1 MSTLKF
7 DPAQTIPELSGNL
20 KDHHQYL
27 LKIDGDPLPTTGWM
41 KQQLAPVNKLV
52 ADLKAQQDKVAE
64 EVVKP
69 TWEQTLEKL
78 GLGPVAEIIKKG
90 LEGGIGAAIVAG
102 IVGLGGII
110 VPLLMIALGAFLVF
124 KLQKWHA
131 SRNAN
136 NETVG
141 MRPDGSFGRRNM
153 TDIENER
160 NGVVGGGIA
169 DLPANANFD
178 GLRDQLTLLNPHLE
192 TFNKHAPDFVTH
204 FKKLPSESK
213 ATKAGKGIKAV
224 AEAMTG
230 VDHDSM
236 PLIATGM
243 GKISDAVKTSD
254 PKKTTAFATAIGKLK
269 SSMDGLDVD
278 KVPKM
283 ATFQNAANA
292 AKELAQHTG
301 TLSGRMRDFATAVR
315 DLNRE
320 MGGGGPAPAAP

>member
-7 DPAQTIPELSGNL
+7 DPAKTIPELSENL
-20 KDHHQYL
+20 RDHHQYL
-27 LKIDGDPLPTTGWM
+27 SKIDGDPLPTTGWI

-90 LEGGIGAAIVAG
+90 IEGGIGAAIVAG

-141 MRPDGSFGRRNM
+141 MRPDGSFGRRNF
-153 TDIENER
+153 TDIQNER
-160 NGVVGGGIA
+160 NGVAGGMA

-178 GLRDQLTLLNPHLE
+178 GLRDQLTQLNPHLE

-204 FKKLPSESK
+204 FKKLPTESK
-213 ATKAGKGIKAV
+213 ATKAAKGVKAV
-224 AEAMTG
+224 AEAVAG
-230 VDHDSM
+230 VNHQAM
-236 PLIATGM
+236 PLVSSGM
-243 GKISDAVKTSD
+243 GKITGAVRNSD
-254 PKKTTAFATAIGKLK
+254 PKKTADFAKAIGQVK
-269 SSMDGLDVD
+269 SAMDGLDVD
-278 KVPKM
+278 KVPKV

-292 AKELAQHTG
+292 AKELAQHAG

-320 MGGGGPAPAAP
+320 MNPAT